1 MRIDGNSGSQPLPQA
16 SPSANQA
23 ATSVTAQTSKPETVG
38 SGVLGEDQ
46 ADLSGSHAEVQALA
60 AQALQFPEIRQT
72 KVSAL
77 RQVVENGS
85 YQPSSSQIADAMLA
99 HMLVVPAA

>member
-23 ATSVTAQTSKPETVG
+23 ATGVTAQTSKPETVG
-38 SGVLGEDQ
+38 GGVLGEDQ
-46 ADLSGSHAEVQALA
+46 ADLSSSRLEVQVLA
-60 AQALQFPEIRQT
+60 AQALQFPEIRHA

-85 YQPSSSQIADAMLA
+85 YQPSAGQIADAMLA
-99 HMLVVPAA
+99 HIVLPAA